1 MSRTILVPL
10 DASDTSIR
18 ALPLARTI
26 ARLWR
31 ARLVLVHATR
41 QPAATSMARVAGGND
56 LAALARE
63 LRKEAIEGEA
73 ITSQAAPASAI
84 VTIARERRA
93 DLIVM
98 ASHQRRGLDHW
109 LHGSVTEQVLAHAL
123 VPLLVVPAQGAP
135 VPAPR
140 QRVRILV
147 PLDGSPLGDAVL
159 NFLTEAATGWPLEIL
174 LLQVVRLAGNVGFA
188 AACGLMPLVP
198 VDVIEATRNQAH
210 SYMAERVRVL
220 QACGVSAQA
229 QVIET
234 VEPVASLILAT
245 AEREGVDAIALG
257 THGKG
262 GLTRFALGSVSE
274 DVLEHAPIPVLLVP
288 PARRAAHLRNRGAPD
303 LVATHACRGAP
314 LAERRQARQG

>member
-1 MSRTILVPL
+1 M
-10 DASDTSIR
+10 SIR

-31 ARLVLVHATR
+31 ARLVLVHATH
-41 QPAATSMARVAGGND
+41 QPASTSAARVAGGND

-63 LRKEAIEGEA
+63 LHKEAIEGEA
-73 ITSQAAPASAI
+73 ITCQAAPANAI
-84 VTIARERRA
+84 VTIARERQA

-98 ASHQRRGLDHW
+98 ASHQRHGLDHW
-109 LHGSVTEQVLAHAL
+109 LHGSVTEQVLAHTTI
-123 VPLLVVPAQGAP
+123 PLLVVPSHGAP

-147 PLDGSPLGDAVL
+147 PLDGSPLGETVL
-159 NFLTEAATGWPLEIL
+159 NFLTEAASGWPLEVRL
-174 LLQVVRLAGNVGFA
+174 LRVVRLIGNAGFA

-198 VDVIEATRNQAH
+198 ADIIEVTRNQADA
-210 SYMAERVRVL
+210 YLAERVRAL
-220 QACGVSAQA
+220 QAGGVSAQA
-229 QVIET
+229 QAIET

-245 AEREGVDAIALG
+245 AERSRVDAIALG

-262 GLTRFALGSVSE
+262 SLTRFALGSVSE

-288 PARRAAHLRNRGAPD
+288 PATRAAHLRTGVAPD
-303 LVATHACRGAP
+303 PLVIHA
-314 LAERRQARQG
+314 